1 MSRFLLEIL
10 SDISV
15 VSELMI
21 IKTISATKPNTII
34 FEISE
39 YSGYVPETK
48 VSLIY
53 LIFVGNKF

>member
-21 IKTISATKPNTII
+21 IKTISATNPNTII

-53 LIFVGNKF
+53 LIFV

>member
-21 IKTISATKPNTII
+21 IKTISATNPNTII
-34 FEISE
+34 FEFSE

-48 VSLIY
+48 MRLID
-53 LIFVGNKF
+53 LIFVCNKF

>member
-21 IKTISATKPNTII
+21 IKPISAIII

-48 VSLIY
+48 ISLIY
-53 LIFVGNKF
+53 LIFV

>member
-21 IKTISATKPNTII
+21 IKPISATNPNTII

-48 VSLIY
+48 ISLIY
-53 LIFVGNKF
+53 LIFV